1 MSDDKIN
8 NDDVNE
14 NQDENQGPDSLQ
26 GADQESMPEGGAVPN
41 KTGETILDVGISEK
55 MRTSYLEYSMSV
67 IISRALPDVRDGLKP
82 VHRRVLTAMNDLNLS
97 PGRPY
102 RKSAKITGD
111 TTGNYHPHG
120 TMAVYD
126 TLVRMAQDFSLRY
139 PLVDGQGNFGSVDG
153 DSAAAERYTE
163 ARLTKIATEVMAD
176 LDKETV
182 DFVPNYDGS
191 RMMPSVMPSKVP
203 TLLVN
208 GADGIAV
215 GMATKIPPHNM
226 GEVCDGLFALLD
238 NPDLEPH
245 EMLDYVQGPDFPTG
259 GVIHGRRGIYDYVT
273 TGRGRV
279 VVRARTEI
287 ELLDNGKSQIIVSE
301 LPYQVNK
308 ASLIEK
314 IANLV
319 RGGTIEGISDLRD
332 ESDREGMRIVIVLKK
347 DAFPQV
353 VLNKL
358 YTHTYMQHTFGVINL
373 ALVHQQPKVMTLKET
388 MQEFLAFRE
397 EVVIRRTRYELR
409 KAEERAHI
417 LEGYRIALDNI
428 DEIVELIK
436 NSDSTDTARE
446 GLMSRFGLSEVQAQA
461 ILDLRL
467 ARLTG
472 LERQK
477 IEDEYQALVQ
487 RIAELKAILDSRDLV
502 LQIVRTEIEEVREA
516 YADPRRTEIVEDE
529 GEIDIEDLIA
539 DEPMVVTISNQGYA
553 KRIPLDTYKQQG
565 RGGKGIT
572 AMGTKDEDF
581 VDNLFIASTHQYLL
595 VLTEKGRLYW
605 LKVHRLPKAG
615 RTSKGSPLVNL
626 IQIQPGDKIHAV
638 VPVRE
643 FSDNHY
649 LAMATN
655 QGIIKRTPLQAFSN
669 VRKAGI
675 IAINLLEGEHL
686 ISARVTDGD
695 SHIIMAS
702 SSGMAIR
709 FHETD
714 CRSMGR
720 TARGVRGLALG
731 EGEEAVGMVVV
742 GKEEEGGA
750 LLSMTENGY
759 GKRTPLDDYR
769 IQKRGGKGLIT
780 IKCSRRNGPLMGV
793 RDVHEGEQLMV
804 ITRGGIMIRI
814 ALDDVSL
821 QGRNTQ
827 GVRIINL
834 KGEDQ
839 VGGIAKIGQD
849 ALADEDEDALVE
861 AGGDAGDAAGEVD
874 GADGVGGVEDG
885 GAAESGD
892 AEDANE
898 EDNEDEK

>member
-1 MSDDKIN
+1 MSDDNKIN
-8 NDDVNE
+8 
-14 NQDENQGPDSLQ
+14 DENGTPEDDTPIVPDLGS
-26 GADQESMPEGGAVPN
+26 S
-41 KTGETILDVGISEK
+41 GETIVEAGIVEK
-55 MRTSYLEYSMSV
+55 MRTSYIEYSMSV

-82 VHRRVLTAMNDLNLS
+82 VHRRVLTAMNDLNLA

-120 TMAVYD
+120 TASVYD

-153 DSAAAERYTE
+153 DNAAAERYTE
-163 ARLTKIATEVMAD
+163 ARMTKVAMELMSD

-191 RMMPSVMPSKVP
+191 RMMPSVMPARVP
-203 TLLVN
+203 NLLIN

-226 GEVCDGLFALLD
+226 GEVCDGLVALLD
-238 NPDLEPH
+238 NPGLEPH
-245 EMLDYVQGPDFPTG
+245 EMLEYVEGPDFPTG
-259 GVIHGRRGIYDYVT
+259 ATIHGRKGIFDYVT

-279 VVRARTEI
+279 VVRAKTETEI
-287 ELLDNGKSQIIVSE
+287 EENGRAKIIVTE
-301 LPYQVNK
+301 IPYQVNK

-314 IANLV
+314 IASLV

-358 YTHTYMQHTFGVINL
+358 YTHTLMQTTFGVINL
-373 ALVHQQPKVMTLKET
+373 ALVNNQPKVMSLKET
-388 MQEFLAFRE
+388 MQEFLNFRE
-397 EVVIRRTRYELR
+397 EVVVRRTRYELR

-428 DEIVELIK
+428 DEIVEIIK
-436 NSDSTDTARE
+436 TSESVDVARAA
-446 GLMSRFGLSEVQAQA
+446 LMARFGLSEIQAQA

-477 IEDEYQALVQ
+477 IEDEYQALVV
-487 RIAELKAILDSRDLV
+487 RIAELKAILADRNLV
-502 LQIVRTEIEEVREA
+502 LQIIRDEIAEVRAA
-516 YADPRRTEIVEDE
+516 YADERRTQIVEDE

-553 KRIPLDTYKQQG
+553 KRIPVDTYKQQG
-565 RGGKGIT
+565 RGGKGIA
-572 AMGTKDEDF
+572 AMGTKDDDF
-581 VDNLFIASTHQYLL
+581 VDNMFIASTHQYLL
-595 VLTEKGRLYW
+595 VLTEKGQLYW
-605 LKVHRLPKAG
+605 LKVHRIPKGG
-615 RTSKGSPLVNL
+615 RTAKGTPLVNL

-643 FSDNHY
+643 FAEDNY
-649 LAMATN
+649 LAFATN
-655 QGIIKRTPLQAFSN
+655 LGVVKRTPLTDFSN
-669 VRKAGI
+669 VRQAGI
-675 IAINLLEGEHL
+675 RAINLIEGEHL
-686 ISARVTDGD
+686 VSVRVTDGS
-695 SHIIMAS
+695 SHILMATS
-702 SSGMAIR
+702 DGMAIR
-709 FHETD
+709 FDEND
-714 CRSMGR
+714 SRSMGR
-720 TARGVRGLALG
+720 TARGVRGINLAPG
-731 EGEEAVGMVVV
+731 QSVVGMVVI
-742 GKEEEGGA
+742 GSDEEQPGA
-750 LLSMTENGY
+750 LLAITENGY

-769 IQKRGGKGLIT
+769 IQRRGGKGLIT
-780 IKCSRRNGPLMGV
+780 IKCSKRNGPLMAI
-793 RDVHEGEQLMV
+793 RDVTPGEELMV
-804 ITRGGIMIRI
+804 ITRGGIMIRLAI
-814 ALDDVSL
+814 DDISE

-834 KGEDQ
+834 KGDDL
-839 VGGIAKIGQD
+839 VGSIAKISQD
-849 ALADEDEDALVE
+849 ELGNGGADEDDDSPDLAPDESAEPASDA
-861 AGGDAGDAAGEVD
+861 
-874 GADGVGGVEDG
+874 
-885 GAAESGD
+885 
-892 AEDANE
+892 
-898 EDNEDEK
+898 

>member
-1 MSDDKIN
+1 MADEKN
-8 NDDVNE
+8 NSGNNE
-14 NQDENQGPDSLQ
+14 T
-26 GADQESMPEGGAVPN
+26 PN
-41 KTGETILDVGISEK
+41 KADLGSSGEVIVESSITDK
-55 MRTSYLEYSMSV
+55 MRTSYIEYSMSV

-82 VHRRVLTAMNDLNLS
+82 VHRRVLTAMNDLNLQ

-120 TMAVYD
+120 TTAVYD
-126 TLVRMAQDFSLRY
+126 TMVRMAQDFSLRY
-139 PLVDGQGNFGSVDG
+139 PQIDGQGNFGSVDG

-163 ARLTKIATEVMAD
+163 ARLTKFSTDIMHD

-203 TLLVN
+203 NLLVN

-226 GEVCDGLFALLD
+226 GEVCDGLVALLD
-238 NPDLEPH
+238 NPDLDPL
-245 EMLDYVQGPDFPTG
+245 EMLEFVEGPDFPTG
-259 GVIHGRRGIYDYVT
+259 GIIHGRRGIYDYVT

-279 VVRARTEI
+279 VVRARTETEI
-287 ELLDNGKSQIIVSE
+287 EDNGRAKIIVNE

-308 ASLIEK
+308 ATLIEK
-314 IANLV
+314 IAILV
-319 RGGTIEGISDLRD
+319 RGGVIEGISDLRD

-353 VLNKL
+353 ILNKL
-358 YTHTYMQHTFGVINL
+358 YSHTFMQTTFGVINL
-373 ALVHQQPKVMTLKET
+373 ALVNNQPKVMSLKET
-388 MQEFLAFRE
+388 MQEFLKFRE
-397 EVVIRRTRYELR
+397 EVIIRRTRYELR

-436 NSDSTDTARE
+436 TSESVDVARV
-446 GLMSRFGLSEVQAQA
+446 GLMDRFSLSEVQAQA

-477 IEDEYQALVQ
+477 IENEYRALIE
-487 RIAELKAILDSRDLV
+487 RISELKGILDSRELV
-502 LQIVRTEIEEVREA
+502 LQIIREEIEAVRGA
-516 YADPRRTEIVEDE
+516 YADDRRTTIVEDE

-553 KRIPLDTYKQQG
+553 KRIPLDTYRQQG

-581 VDNLFIASTHQYLL
+581 VDNLFVASTHQYLL
-595 VLTEKGRLYW
+595 VITQKGQLYW
-605 LKVHRLPKAG
+605 LKVHRIPKAG
-615 RTSKGSPLVNL
+615 RASKGQPIVNL
-626 IQIQPGDKIHAV
+626 IQIQPGDKVHAV

-643 FSDNHY
+643 FSDDSY
-649 LAMATN
+649 LAFATN
-655 QGIIKRTPLQAFSN
+655 LGVVKRTPLTDFS
-669 VRKAGI
+669 RPRQAGI
-675 IAINLLEGEHL
+675 RAINLLDGEHL
-686 ISARVTDGD
+686 VAVRETDGNSD
-695 SHIIMAS
+695 IIFAS
-702 SSGMAIR
+702 SSGLAIR

-714 CRSMGR
+714 ARSMGR
-720 TARGVRGLALG
+720 TARGVRGINLG
-731 EGEEAVGMVVV
+731 KGQQVVGMVVV
-742 GKEEEGGA
+742 SPEDKEA
-750 LLSMTENGY
+750 TLLSITENGY
-759 GKRTPLDDYR
+759 GKLTPLGDYR

-780 IKCSRRNGPLMGV
+780 IKCSSRNGPLLGI
-793 RDVHEGEQLMV
+793 RDVYPGEELMV
-804 ITRGGIMIRI
+804 ITRNGIMIRI
-814 ALDDVSL
+814 ALDSVSR
-821 QGRNTQ
+821 QSRNTQ

-834 KGEDQ
+834 NKDDL
-839 VGGIAKIGQD
+839 VGSIAKISLEAVADMDNGENKNENQGPD
-849 ALADEDEDALVE
+849 A
-861 AGGDAGDAAGEVD
+861 
-874 GADGVGGVEDG
+874 
-885 GAAESGD
+885 
-892 AEDANE
+892 
-898 EDNEDEK
+898 

>member
-1 MSDDKIN
+1 MADEKN
-8 NDDVNE
+8 NSGNNE
-14 NQDENQGPDSLQ
+14 TPNNPDLGS
-26 GADQESMPEGGAVPN
+26 S
-41 KTGETILDVGISEK
+41 GEVIVEASITDK
-55 MRTSYLEYSMSV
+55 MRTSYIEYSMSV

-82 VHRRVLTAMNDLNLS
+82 VHRRVLTAMNDLNLQ

-120 TMAVYD
+120 TTAVYD
-126 TLVRMAQDFSLRY
+126 TMVRMAQDFSLRY
-139 PLVDGQGNFGSVDG
+139 PQIDGQGNFGSVDG

-163 ARLTKIATEVMAD
+163 ARLTKFSTDIMHD

-203 TLLVN
+203 NLLVN

-226 GEVCDGLFALLD
+226 GEVCDGLVALLD
-238 NPDLEPH
+238 NPDLDPL
-245 EMLDYVQGPDFPTG
+245 EMLEFVEGPDFPTG
-259 GVIHGRRGIYDYVT
+259 GIIHGRRGIYDYVT

-279 VVRARTEI
+279 VVRARTETEI
-287 ELLDNGKSQIIVSE
+287 EDNGRAKIIVNE

-308 ASLIEK
+308 ATLIEK
-314 IANLV
+314 IAILV
-319 RGGTIEGISDLRD
+319 RGGVIEGISDLRD

-353 VLNKL
+353 ILNKL
-358 YTHTYMQHTFGVINL
+358 YSHTFMQTTFGVINL
-373 ALVHQQPKVMTLKET
+373 ALVNNQPKVMSLKET
-388 MQEFLAFRE
+388 MQEFLKFRE
-397 EVVIRRTRYELR
+397 EVIIRRTRYELR

-436 NSDSTDTARE
+436 TSESVDVARV
-446 GLMSRFGLSEVQAQA
+446 GLMDRFSLSEVQAQA

-477 IEDEYQALVQ
+477 IENEYRALIE
-487 RIAELKAILDSRDLV
+487 RISELKGILDSRELV
-502 LQIVRTEIEEVREA
+502 LQIIREEIEAVRGA
-516 YADPRRTEIVEDE
+516 YADDRRTTIVEDE

-553 KRIPLDTYKQQG
+553 KRIPLDTYRQQG

-581 VDNLFIASTHQYLL
+581 VDNLFVASTHQYLL
-595 VLTEKGRLYW
+595 VITQKGQLYW
-605 LKVHRLPKAG
+605 LKVHRIPKAG
-615 RTSKGSPLVNL
+615 RASKGQPIVNL
-626 IQIQPGDKIHAV
+626 IQIQPGDKVHAV

-643 FSDNHY
+643 FSDDSY
-649 LAMATN
+649 LAFATN
-655 QGIIKRTPLQAFSN
+655 LGVVKRTPLTDFS
-669 VRKAGI
+669 RPRQAGI
-675 IAINLLEGEHL
+675 RAINLLDGEHL
-686 ISARVTDGD
+686 VAVRETDGNSD
-695 SHIIMAS
+695 IIFAS
-702 SSGMAIR
+702 SSGLAIR

-714 CRSMGR
+714 ARSMGR
-720 TARGVRGLALG
+720 TARGVRGINLG
-731 EGEEAVGMVVV
+731 KGQQVVGMVVV
-742 GKEEEGGA
+742 SPEDKEA
-750 LLSMTENGY
+750 TLLSITENGY
-759 GKRTPLDDYR
+759 GKLTPLGDYR

-780 IKCSRRNGPLMGV
+780 IKCSSRNGPLLGI
-793 RDVHEGEQLMV
+793 RDVYPGEELMV
-804 ITRGGIMIRI
+804 ITRNGIMIRI
-814 ALDDVSL
+814 ALDSVSR
-821 QGRNTQ
+821 QSRNTQ

-834 KGEDQ
+834 NKDDL
-839 VGGIAKIGQD
+839 VGSIAKISLEAVADMDNGENKNENQGPD
-849 ALADEDEDALVE
+849 A
-861 AGGDAGDAAGEVD
+861 
-874 GADGVGGVEDG
+874 
-885 GAAESGD
+885 
-892 AEDANE
+892 
-898 EDNEDEK
+898 